1 MRLLT
6 ICADCCTELDWNGR
20 PDQNHI
26 LSVGRLH
33 KTSAKLVLSLSHKEI
48 EEVISSVFIIM
59 GSFLINSIKT
69 VDIDG
74 YVKEWDLLFQNI
86 WSFFFNVYFSH
97 EIRINKLEIQ

>member
-6 ICADCCTELDWNGR
+6 ICVDCCTELDWDGR

-33 KTSAKLVLSLSHKEI
+33 KISAKLVLSLSYKEI

-69 VDIDG
+69 VGIDG

-86 WSFFFNVYFSH
+86 
-97 EIRINKLEIQ
+97 